1 MGCAYNNTDSMCLGR
16 YFTYEERISLEAY
29 LLGHSN
35 YKKIVNKSTLASIF
49 HKSRRTIQREINRGL
64 VIHQRSEIP
73 FEVIEYNAEYAQN
86 LAVLNNSAK
95 GPDLKIGHDRIL
107 EKAIIHYVKD
117 LKYSPYAIIA
127 TFNKQGWPS
136 STRVCEKTLYNY
148 INDEV
153 LDDLTSNDLLLRG
166 KRKKASGKPKKHSRA
181 FAAAHSITQR
191 PAEVATRETIGHW
204 EGDCVVGPKG
214 DGSTSLY
221 TMTERSSKLEIIR
234 KIDSRKKTEV
244 VKVLNTLEK
253 SSGSGKFRNMV
264 KTITYDNGVE
274 FSDGE
279 KMMKSVLTKGS
290 RCDIYYAHP
299 YSSFERGTNENH
311 NGIIRRFIKKGT
323 DITDINKRKIREIQD
338 WMNNY
343 PRKSLNGL
351 TPIEK
356 AHEMW
361 GKDFKLP
368 AFLEKQEGIPK

>member
-1 MGCAYNNTDSMCLGR
+1 
-16 YFTYEERISLEAY
+16 
-29 LLGHSN
+29 
-35 YKKIVNKSTLASIF
+35 LASIF
-49 HKSRRTIQREINRGL
+49 HKSRRTIQREIKRGL
-64 VIHQRSEIP
+64 VVHKRSEIP
-73 FEVIEYNAEYAQN
+73 FEVLEYNAEYAQN
-86 LAVLNNSAK
+86 LAISHHSAK

-107 EKAIIHYVKD
+107 EKAINHYVKD
-117 LKYSPYAIIA
+117 LKFSPYAMIA
-127 TFNKQGWPS
+127 TFNKYGWPS
-136 STRVCEKTLYNY
+136 KTRVCEKTLYNY
-148 INDEV
+148 INGEV
-153 LDDLTSNDLLLRG
+153 LYDLNSQDLLLRG

-181 FAAAHSITQR
+181 FAAAHSISLR
-191 PAEVATRETIGHW
+191 PAEVATRETAGHW

-244 VKVLNTLEK
+244 IKVLNKLEK
-253 SSGSGKFRNMV
+253 SLGSGKFKNIF

-279 KMMKSVLTKGS
+279 GMMKSVLTKGT

-311 NGIIRRFIKKGT
+311 NGIIRRFIKKGI
-323 DITDINKRKIREIQD
+323 DITDINKREIREIQN

>member
-136 STRVCEKTLYNY
+136 STRICEKTLYNY
-148 INDEV
+148 INGEV
-153 LDDLTSNDLLLRG
+153 LKDLNSKDLLLRG
-166 KRKKASGKPKKHSRA
+166 KRKKASGKPKRHSRA

-311 NGIIRRFIKKGT
+311 NGIIRRFIPKGT
-323 DITDINKRKIREIQD
+323 DITAINKRKIREIQD

-368 AFLEKQEGIPK
+368 AFLETQEGIPK

>member
-1 MGCAYNNTDSMCLGR
+1 MGRAYNNTDSMCLGR

-107 EKAIIHYVKD
+107 EKAINHYVKD

-136 STRVCEKTLYNY
+136 STRICEKTLYNY
-148 INDEV
+148 INGEV
-153 LDDLTSNDLLLRG
+153 LKDLNSKDLLLRG

-311 NGIIRRFIKKGT
+311 NGIIRRFIQKGT

>member
-1 MGCAYNNTDSMCLGR
+1 M
-16 YFTYEERISLEAY
+16 
-29 LLGHSN
+29 
-35 YKKIVNKSTLASIF
+35 
-49 HKSRRTIQREINRGL
+49 
-64 VIHQRSEIP
+64 
-73 FEVIEYNAEYAQN
+73 
-86 LAVLNNSAK
+86 
-95 GPDLKIGHDRIL
+95 
-107 EKAIIHYVKD
+107 KD
-117 LKYSPYAIIA
+117 LKFSPYAMIA
-127 TFNKQGWPS
+127 TFNKYGWPS
-136 STRVCEKTLYNY
+136 NTRVCEKTLYNY
-148 INDEV
+148 INGEV
-153 LDDLTSNDLLLRG
+153 LYDLNSQDLLLRG
-166 KRKKASGKPKKHSRA
+166 KRKKASENPKEHSRA
-181 FAAAHSITQR
+181 FAAAHSISLR
-191 PAEVATRETIGHW
+191 PAEVATRETAGHW

-244 VKVLNTLEK
+244 IKVLNKLEK
-253 SSGSGKFRNMV
+253 SLGSGKFKNII

-279 KMMKSVLTKGS
+279 GMMKSVLTKGT

-323 DITDINKRKIREIQD
+323 DITDINKREIREIQN

-361 GKDFKLP
+361 GEDFKLP